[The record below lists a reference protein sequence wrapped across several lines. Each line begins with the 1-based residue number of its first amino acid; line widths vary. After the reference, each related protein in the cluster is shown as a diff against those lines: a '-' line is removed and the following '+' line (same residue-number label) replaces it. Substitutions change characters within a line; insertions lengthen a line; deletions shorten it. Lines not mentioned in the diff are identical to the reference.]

1 MATPQVTGAVVLAQ
15 QIAEE
20 HLGRRLSTPEIRT
33 LMRTSGALIV
43 DGDDE
48 NDSVH
53 NTGLTAYRLDV
64 HAFATAVLNYDGSL
78 PDSDPP
84 DVPTDD
90 GGGATGPQAGRAY
103 RFTVSLAAEE
113 NRTDVNFGD
122 RIADPVAPISHVT
135 ALAPFHGEDFTVTWA
150 GSDNVD
156 GSGLAYFD
164 IYVSDNGGTH
174 TLWQN
179 HTTATSAVF
188 TGMDGHTYAF
198 YSVATDI
205 AGNVEA
211 APTAA
216 DATTLVD
223 VTAAVSSVDSLP
235 AAVNTTSFTVNWSG
249 ADSSG
254 GSGLATYDV
263 FVSDNGGA
271 YTTFL
276 SGTTATSAIYSGVNG
291 HTYAFYSVA
300 TDNAGNVE
308 GAPTVADSVT
318 LVDTI
323 APSSSVSA
331 LPTAVN
337 TTSITVNWSGAD
349 SPGGS
354 GLAKYSVYVS
364 DNGAAFAPLV
374 TETTETSATYIGTIG
389 HTYRFYSVASDNV
402 GNIEGVPGVAD
413 ATTTVVAILSVSS
426 VAAVAPNPR
435 NATVSS
441 IDITFSTA
449 INAATLAT
457 ADVTLTRNGGANLLT
472 GVQSIGFVSGN
483 TYRVNNLS
491 GLTGVDGTYVLT
503 VNASGILETFGL
515 PGVGSVTTTWL
526 MDTIRPNSTI
536 TPLPQRAASPTFNL
550 VVQANDPA
558 PSNGATPSG
567 LASYDIYVSTDGSAF
582 VLWRTGSFS
591 VGNSQTFVAD
601 GRHSYAFR
609 SIVRDAAGNVESKSA
624 AAIDASTFVPDLF
637 APNTMVSGVDAT
649 TSNFTISLQGS
660 DLGGGKLARFDLYVS
675 VDGAAAELRARVNAG
690 TPNGAGLVLASTQ
703 YQAIADGQPHSYR
716 FYTVGIDDSGNVEA
730 APVAPA
736 DVLITRTFDIVPL
749 QLTSI
754 DVQRGETQRS
764 LVRYLDATFTDP
776 NPLAALVSSVQDG
789 NSSNDRLVLKQFNLD
804 GSGIGTLI
812 SLSGK
817 VVSSGNQ
824 ILFDFGP
831 AGLADGYYE
840 LAIDLDGNGT
850 MDQAKHFYRLLG
862 DLNGDR
868 KVDASD
874 MPLLTSA
881 LGRKGSGLYFDLNGD
896 GKVDQKDRILLVSLY
911 GRKLANGLAVDD

>member
-1 MATPQVTGAVVLAQ
+1 M
-15 QIAEE
+15 
-20 HLGRRLSTPEIRT
+20 
-33 LMRTSGALIV
+33 
-43 DGDDE
+43 
-48 NDSVH
+48 
-53 NTGLTAYRLDV
+53 
-64 HAFATAVLNYDGSL
+64 
-78 PDSDPP
+78 
-84 DVPTDD
+84 
-90 GGGATGPQAGRAY
+90 
-103 RFTVSLAAEE
+103 
-113 NRTDVNFGD
+113 
-122 RIADPVAPISHVT
+122 
-135 ALAPFHGEDFTVTWA
+135 
-150 GSDNVD
+150 
-156 GSGLAYFD
+156 
-164 IYVSDNGGTH
+164 
-174 TLWQN
+174 
-179 HTTATSAVF
+179 
-188 TGMDGHTYAF
+188 
-198 YSVATDI
+198 
-205 AGNVEA
+205 
-211 APTAA
+211 
-216 DATTLVD
+216 
-223 VTAAVSSVDSLP
+223 
-235 AAVNTTSFTVNWSG
+235 
-249 ADSSG
+249 
-254 GSGLATYDV
+254 
-263 FVSDNGGA
+263 
-271 YTTFL
+271 
-276 SGTTATSAIYSGVNG
+276 
-291 HTYAFYSVA
+291 
-300 TDNAGNVE
+300 
-308 GAPTVADSVT
+308 
-318 LVDTI
+318 
-323 APSSSVSA
+323 
-331 LPTAVN
+331 
-337 TTSITVNWSGAD
+337 
-349 SPGGS
+349 
-354 GLAKYSVYVS
+354 YVS